1 MRNSDDM
8 DRLAQ
13 VGLIMESM
21 GITTVQLAEKL
32 KEHLV
37 NCPGGKKCIEKLLEA
52 DTVDN
57 L

>member
-1 MRNSDDM
+1 MSNSENM
-8 DRLAQ
+8 NRLAQ
-13 VGLIMESM
+13 IGLIMESM

-37 NCPGGKKCIEKLLEA
+37 NCPGGKKCIEQLLEA
-52 DTVDN
+52 DAVDN